1 MSQENENVDVD
12 FDDMTIQQA
21 RKYASIYR
29 ISLPKDASKEDIIK
43 MIKAKR
49 QARDMALIVDDNST
63 GPKPGWA
70 RITIH
75 RDPMPG
81 ATNNP
86 VYIGANG
93 YNVTVPRGVEC
104 DVPIKVVGVLND
116 SVEERLVQNPNAGP
130 NGADAWEYKKVMCYP
145 FQVIAMNPGPDPRPG
160 FERGKEAAM
169 RPRMKFRELFGR
181 WPSHAELLEA
191 KKEGFLKLDM
201 DDLISPAAENDVK
214 LANA

>member
-1 MSQENENVDVD
+1 MSQENESVDID

-29 ISLPKDASKEDIIK
+29 IALPKDATKEDIIK

-49 QARDMALIVDDNST
+49 QARDMALIVEDGNT

-70 RITIH
+70 RILIH

-81 ATNNP
+81 ASNNP

-116 SVEERLVQNPNAGP
+116 SVEERLVQNPNAAPG
-130 NGADAWEYKKVMCYP
+130 GTDSWEYKKVMCYP
-145 FQVIAMNPGPDPRPG
+145 FQVVAMNPGPDPRPG

-201 DDLISPAAENDVK
+201 DDLISVAAESDVR